1 MQPTRA
7 IVPLLS
13 FVAAATTALGAQAP
27 TSGDRAG
34 SVVVGGVTRTY
45 VYHVPP
51 TLGKRVPLILVFH
64 GHYMTGEQQS
74 KMTHLDPLADRRGFI
89 VVYPNGIRRGWN
101 DGRRNKGVD
110 DLGFLHALIAT
121 FAQRY
126 PIDRKRIYV
135 TGFSNG
141 ATFSEIVGCTQ
152 ADTIAAIA
160 PVSGPLAA
168 DMLSS
173 CHPQRPISVL
183 AIEGTADPL
192 VPYGGGQ
199 VHILGFA
206 RGAVLSIRQTIDFW
220 KTNAHCT
227 IGPRE
232 TALPPI
238 PPGDGT
244 RVTRTAFAG
253 CTDDAAVQLYTITGG
268 GHAWPQGPQYLP
280 KAVVGIASTQLDAD
294 GAIVDFFY
302 AHPLP

>member
-1 MQPTRA
+1 MTITRTVMSVL
-7 IVPLLS
+7 IGLTTT
-13 FVAAATTALGAQAP
+13 TTAALAAPP
-27 TSGDRAG
+27 TSGDLAG
-34 SVVVGGVTRTY
+34 SVLVGNVTRTY

-51 TLGKRVPLILVFH
+51 KLGAHVPLILVFH

-74 KMTHLDPLADRRGFI
+74 KMSRLDPLADERGFI
-89 VVYPNGIRRGWN
+89 VIYPNGIHRGWN

-110 DLGFLHALIAT
+110 DLGFLETLIAR
-121 FAQRY
+121 FSAKY
-126 PIDRKRIYV
+126 PIDRKRVYV

-141 ATFSEIVGCTQ
+141 ATFSEVVGCTK
-152 ADTIAAIA
+152 AATIAAIA
-160 PVSGPLAA
+160 PVSGPLSA
-168 DMLSS
+168 DMEPS
-173 CHPQRPISVL
+173 CHPARPLPVV

-206 RGAVLSIRQTIDFW
+206 RGAVLSIAQTIDFW

-227 IGPRE
+227 VGPVT

-238 PPGDGT
+238 PPSDGT
-244 RVTRTAFAG
+244 SVTRTTYGGCADGAG
-253 CTDDAAVQLYTITGG
+253 VQLYTVVGG

-280 KAVVGIASTQLDAD
+280 KAAVGVASTQLDANR
-294 GAIVDFFY
+294 AIVDFFY